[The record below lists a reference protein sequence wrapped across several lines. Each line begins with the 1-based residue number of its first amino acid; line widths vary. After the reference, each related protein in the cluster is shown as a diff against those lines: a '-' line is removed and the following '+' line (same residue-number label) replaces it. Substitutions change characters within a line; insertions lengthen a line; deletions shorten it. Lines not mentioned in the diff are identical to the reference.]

1 VSGIGGLLLLD
12 GAPVDP
18 ADLQAMATVLTRRGP
33 DGAGVRIRDGVGL
46 VHTRLAAIPGDAT
59 EQQPLAHAATG
70 CLITADVR
78 LDNRDELLGLLGC
91 RDRASAL
98 SDAGLVLEAYLR
110 WDVDCA
116 SRLLGDFAFAIW
128 DPRVQRLFAAR
139 DHFGLRPLY
148 YHYAAQRLLAL
159 ASEPKAILVLDQVP
173 YRINEGR
180 VADYLVADLE
190 GIDQTSTFF
199 EQVVRLPPAHVLLAD
214 RGGLTVRRYWSLTP
228 GPLLHL
234 ASDAEYAEAFLD
246 VFGHAVRDRLRTTGP
261 VGSMLS
267 GGMDSGSVVAVASEQ
282 LAAAGRP
289 PLQSFSA
296 TSPPPQSAQCVE
308 TQAIH
313 AAMQM
318 PHLDARAV
326 HYGELAEYRDDLVR
340 LHGALDEPF
349 DGGMVIPRLMYLMA
363 RRAGV
368 NVVLDGATGDVVLGE
383 ATHLARLVRS
393 LRWGRAIREARG
405 QARFWRGGYPA
416 WQELYYAARSA
427 ATTDWMRTTRAQ
439 LTRDRRAAQ
448 RATQALQHTFIGRE
462 LAERVQLSR
471 RFRDSDH
478 GAIASARGSY
488 GLDCARVLMDPQVTV
503 GRERY
508 GRVASALGIE
518 ARDPFLDV
526 RVVDLVLRLPGSQKL
541 RDGWPKFILRSAM
554 AGKLPDAVRWRRGKE
569 HLGWDFTRALMEGTA
584 AVLRERLDTNLHS
597 LAPFVNMDALI
608 QARDAYFIR
617 GELAHAEHLNEVS
630 LLGEWLRSNA
640 DRPRVRSTPDST
652 PGSLVNTAWGM
663 DS

>member
-1 VSGIGGLLLLD
+1 MSGIGGLLPLD
-12 GAPVDP
+12 GAPVDA
-18 ADLQAMATVLTRRGP
+18 ADLQAMAAVLTRRGP
-33 DGAGVRIRDGVGL
+33 DGAGMRVRDGVGL
-46 VHTRLAAIPGDAT
+46 VHTRLASTPGHET
-59 EQQPLAHAATG
+59 EQQPLLHEATG
-70 CLITADVR
+70 CLITADIR

-91 RDRASAL
+91 RDRASAM
-98 SDAGLVLEAYLR
+98 SDATLVLEAYLR

-116 SRLLGDFAFAIW
+116 ERLRGDFAFVLW

-148 YHYAAQRLLAL
+148 YHYAAGRVCAL
-159 ASEPKAILVLDQVP
+159 ASEPKAVLVLEAVP

-180 VADYLVADLE
+180 IADYLVSDLE
-190 GIDQTSTFF
+190 GIDRTSTFF
-199 EQVVRLPPAHVLLAD
+199 EQVLRLPPAHVLLVD
-214 RGGLTVRRYWSLTP
+214 QRGLTVRPYWSLTP
-228 GPLLHL
+228 GPLLRL
-234 ASDAEYAEAFLD
+234 SSDAEYADVFLD
-246 VFGHAVRDRLRTTGP
+246 VFGQAVRDRLRTTGP

-267 GGMDSGSVVAVASEQ
+267 GGMDSGSVVAVAREQ

-289 PLQSFSA
+289 ALQTFSA
-296 TSPPPQSAQCVE
+296 TSPPPESARCVE

-318 PHLDARAV
+318 SHLNAREL
-326 HYGELAEYRDDLVR
+326 HYGQLAEYQDDLVQ
-340 LHGALDEPF
+340 LLGALDEPF
-349 DGGMVIPRLMYLMA
+349 DGGMMIPRLMYLMA

-368 NVVLDGATGDVVLGE
+368 NVVLDGASGDVVLGE

-405 QARFWRGGYPA
+405 QAQFWRGGYPA

-427 ATTDWMRTTRAQ
+427 ATTDWMRTKRAQ
-439 LTRDRRAAQ
+439 VMRDRRSMQ
-448 RATQALQHTFIGRE
+448 RAAHAVQRTLIGRDF
-462 LAERVQLSR
+462 ADRVQLSA

-478 GAIASARGSY
+478 GANSPVSGSY
-488 GLDCARVLMDPQVTV
+488 GLDCARTLLDPQLTA

-508 GRVASALGIE
+508 GRVASALGVE
-518 ARDPFLDV
+518 ARDPFLDL

-541 RDGWPKFILRSAM
+541 RDGWPKFILRSSM
-554 AGKLPDAVRWRRGKE
+554 AGKLPDVVRWRRGKE

-584 AVLRERLDTNLHS
+584 AVLRERLDTNLQS

-640 DRPRVRSTPDST
+640 DRPRVRSTP
-652 PGSLVNTAWGM
+652 GSPVNTAWGM